1 MITIVDYSAG
11 NTQSVINALN
21 RIGVEC
27 MVSNNAEVILK
38 AEKVILPGVGEASS
52 AMSSLRNLNL
62 EMLIPQLKQPVLGI
76 CLGMQLMC
84 LHSEENDTDCLGIF
98 DHKVL
103 KFKTQNIVPHIGWNE
118 LTKVQNPLFDEKMNG
133 SDVYFVHSYYVPIVS
148 ETCATA
154 DYEGQFSAAIQKDNF
169 HGVQFHPEKSGTLGS
184 IILENF
190 INL

>member
-27 MVSNNAEVILK
+27 IVSNNAEVILK

-52 AMSSLRNLNL
+52 AMSSLRSLNL

-118 LTKVQNPLFDEKMNG
+118 LTKVQNPLFNEKMNG